1 MNTYVF
7 YEKSNGK
14 HKIKMSAYFKCIFKL
29 NLEMNLLHRN
39 LNPIFNFKE
48 ISRTKYKNGFQ
59 NYK

>member
-48 ISRTKYKNGFQ
+48 ISRTKYKNGF
-59 NYK
+59 